1 MEISEQYRELTELIN
16 DHLPLK
22 AYPIRELVQIFR
34 KDGHPITLKTELA
47 LIKVMNSGDVSG
59 IMCIVELFDGYKMAC
74 ALTHL
79 VFPKNTYLYSDITDY
94 QHKREKRIKDRRI
107 SQFFKHECP
116 TFEKG

>member
-1 MEISEQYRELTELIN
+1 MDISKEHTESKESYRELTELIN

-34 KDGHPITLKTELA
+34 KDGHPVTLKTELT

-59 IMCIVELFDGYKMAC
+59 IMCIVELDDGYKMAC

-79 VFPKNTYLYSDITDY
+79 IFPKNSILYSDITDY
-94 QHKREKRIKDRRI
+94 QRKRNKRLKQLNLR
-107 SQFFKHECP
+107 
-116 TFEKG
+116 GLN